1 MIRNAREGIVV
12 SMGSPDT
19 IIENNRI
26 ENTADIPN
34 AAGINILNGPGT
46 IIKGNTI
53 RQNTA
58 EHYWG
63 ILLEHDNGDTN
74 AGGIGAGDPENV
86 QILNNTITGNSNG
99 IQLKAGRNIKLS
111 GNALDNIG
119 ENFTAAPGVTYTDL
133 TVGLS
138 TARRPRRME
147 TLLRLSLGESNYR
160 H

>member
-63 ILLEHDNGDTN
+63 ILLEHDNGTPTRE
-74 AGGIGAGDPENV
+74 ASEPE
-86 QILNNTITGNSNG
+86 T
-99 IQLKAGRNIKLS
+99 
-111 GNALDNIG
+111 
-119 ENFTAAPGVTYTDL
+119 
-133 TVGLS
+133 
-138 TARRPRRME
+138 RRTCRF
-147 TLLRLSLGESNYR
+147 
-160 H
+160 